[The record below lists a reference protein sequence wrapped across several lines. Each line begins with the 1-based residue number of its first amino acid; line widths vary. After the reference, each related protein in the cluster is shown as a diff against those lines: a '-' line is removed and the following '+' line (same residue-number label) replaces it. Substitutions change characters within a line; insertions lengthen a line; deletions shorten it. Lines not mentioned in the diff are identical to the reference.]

1 MSFTLL
7 TELLNIQK
15 TDLFEMKESVLY
27 RMTSLEWFLIYLHE
41 NKMSSSSEYD
51 YPKIQPDE
59 FYSSGISFTR
69 NIRFFRDDAYFG
81 KKHHDVI
88 MVFDR
93 NKLSQNYKIEPFH
106 DENVETDTLDIDDR
120 HKRAT
125 AKSKLKQSEEIVTAK
140 QISNLTSYITKVYV
154 DVPSDTKLSYS
165 SSAFNHMLDLLFMSY
180 IRANVNE
187 TYNPEM
193 NFGVY
198 QRNYGKVENKIL
210 QRLQPL
216 IEQFLHTLPNK
227 DYLIG
232 DGDNYYNK
240 HINEKWY
247 TFIQEFIKSKC
258 NVEFV
263 QSVHPVIASER
274 PYKRND

>member
-15 TDLFEMKESVLY
+15 NDLFEMKESVLY
-27 RMTSLEWFLIYLHE
+27 RMTNLEWFLIYLYE
-41 NKMSSSSEYD
+41 NKMSSSGEYD

-106 DENVETDTLDIDDR
+106 DENVENDTFDIDDR
-120 HKRAT
+120 HKRAI
-125 AKSKLKQSEEIVTAK
+125 AKSKLKQSEEIVVAK

-165 SSAFNHMLDLLFMSY
+165 SKAFNHMSDLLFMSY
-180 IRANVNE
+180 IRANYDKE
-187 TYNPEM
+187 YFPG
-193 NFGVY
+193 NFFVY
-198 QRNYGKVENKIL
+198 QRDYGKVENKIL

-216 IEQFLHTLPNK
+216 IEQFLHTIPNK
-227 DYLIG
+227 EYL
-232 DGDNYYNK
+232 DPEHYYNK
-240 HINEKWY
+240 SHIDEKWY

-263 QSVHPVIASER
+263 QSIHPVIASER
-274 PYKRND
+274 PYKTQ

>member
-1 MSFTLL
+1 MSFTILS
-7 TELLNIQK
+7 ELLNIQK

-27 RMTSLEWFLIYLHE
+27 RMTSLEWFLIYLLE
-41 NKMSSSSEYD
+41 NKMSSSNEYD
-51 YPKIQPDE
+51 YPKIQSDE

-81 KKHHDVI
+81 KEHHDVI

-93 NKLSQNYKIEPFH
+93 DKLSKKYKIEPFH
-106 DENVETDTLDIDDR
+106 DENVENDTIDIDDR
-120 HKRAT
+120 HKRAI

-154 DVPSDTKLSYS
+154 DVPSDTKRAYS
-165 SSAFNHMLDLLFMSY
+165 SSAFNHMLDLLFISY
-180 IRANVNE
+180 IRANYDKE
-187 TYNPEM
+187 YFLD
-193 NFGVY
+193 NFSVY

-216 IEQFLHTLPNK
+216 IEQFLHTIPNK
-227 DYLIG
+227 DYL
-232 DGDNYYNK
+232 DPKHYYNK
-240 HINEKWY
+240 SHINEKWY
-247 TFIQEFIKSKC
+247 NFIQEFIKSKC

-263 QSVHPVIASER
+263 QSIHPIIASEK
-274 PYKRND
+274 PYKM